1 MDSIKM
7 RTYANREVGE
17 SYQYERSSINFWKA
31 YPDLQRKLWLEVEKE
46 QDQYG
51 KTTIEV
57 KEER

>member
-7 RTYANREVGE
+7 RTYATREVGG
-17 SYQYERSSINFWKA
+17 SYQYERSSKIFWKA
-31 YPDLQRKLWLEVEKE
+31 YPDLQRKLWLKVEKE
-46 QDQYG
+46 QDQYE